1 MDKFSF
7 LGALHTG
14 MIEQMYDKFVQDP
27 ISIEEEWR
35 SFFQGFDFAKEVY
48 SDEDIPQ
55 VFQKEFKVINLID
68 AYRKSGHLFTKTNP
82 VRERRKYTPT
92 LDIKNFGL
100 EESDLEVEF
109 QAGDQVGIGPSTLK
123 VIVEHLEKVYC
134 QSIGVEYMYIR
145 DSKEIEWIRIGYI
158 KILIHQHL
166 SQAKETY
173 FT

>member
-14 MIEQMYDKFVQDP
+14 MIEQMYDQYLQDP
-27 ISIEEEWR
+27 QSITEEW
-35 SFFQGFDFAKEVY
+35 SNFFQGFDFAKEVY
-48 SDEDIPQ
+48 SEEDIPQ

-68 AYRKSGHLFTKTNP
+68 SYRKSGHLFTKTNP

-145 DSKEIEWIRIGYI
+145 DSKEI
-158 KILIHQHL
+158 
-166 SQAKETY
+166 
-173 FT
+173 